1 MDRRE
6 EAASLFQRVLDMG
19 KKLDYE
25 DKLAPE
31 TYVDHL
37 ENKFVSHSFQHL
49 LDKYDRRILD
59 IYGDGNCLYYC
70 LLFYLQV
77 HGMHPDP
84 QNIGKINST
93 KILINKLRQQLQKFY
108 NDYYD
113 TEVNFRNLEDAVAV
127 VNALTE
133 NEFCKRK
140 ILTDFAAYQGSKYFA
155 TEQRYDDGD
164 FLGVAIQGTRILY
177 DDLVFETTG
186 IYQENFM
193 YIRWNPKANYKWYN
207 DHKLSK
213 KAIKNRQEKQ
223 PPFPDGYFII

>member
-6 EAASLFQRVLDMG
+6 EETSLFQRVEDMG

-25 DKLAPE
+25 DKHAPE
-31 TYVDHL
+31 TYAGDL
-37 ENKFVSHSFQHL
+37 ENKFVSHSFHHL
-49 LDKYDRRILD
+49 QDEYDSRILD
-59 IYGDGNCLYYC
+59 VYGDNNCLYYC

-84 QNIGKINST
+84 QNIGKNDST

-133 NEFCKRK
+133 NEFRKRK
-140 ILTDFAAYQGSKYFA
+140 ILTDFAQYQGSKFYA
-155 TEQRYDDGD
+155 TGQRYNDGD
-164 FLGVAIQGTRILY
+164 SLDVAVQGTRIVY
-177 DDLVFETTG
+177 DNVKWETAD
-186 IYQENFM
+186 IY
-193 YIRWNPKANYKWYN
+193 KKNYV
-207 DHKLSK
+207 HKMESK
-213 KAIKNRQEKQ
+213 S
-223 PPFPDGYFII
+223 